1 VVLKAY
7 QTLCSRAIGHCA
19 NGRSAGKYTK
29 NGRLEIQERVSRECK
44 KKKKD
49 LVLQRGRCRGRGRIC
64 IAGSRLTREHEQAN
78 GPRHR

>member
-44 KKKKD
+44 KK
-49 LVLQRGRCRGRGRIC
+49 R
-64 IAGSRLTREHEQAN
+64 RLSVTERKMSWPWSHL
-78 GPRHR
+78 HRWVAFNSGA